1 MFVGDLGKRER
12 KMERGKER
20 EGGGTD
26 KERAR

>member
-1 MFVGDLGKRER
+1 MFVGDLAERER

-20 EGGGTD
+20 EEGGTE